1 MPLVTLPVHRVGL
14 EAVAAL
20 YGYPKADRGDVARTA
35 LAAIEPA
42 NADAA
47 EMLQPLVA
55 FLTTSPLA
63 ECEELYVRTFEL
75 NPVCALEIGWQLYG
89 EQYAR
94 GAFLVRARE
103 LMREVGLEENTE
115 LPDHLPNILR
125 VLARLRAPSVTKL
138 ASKFTAPSVRGMVDK
153 LADRPDNPYRGLLAA
168 TTKLIE
174 GYFPEAELQTDDGSE
189 VDGE

>member
-1 MPLVTLPVHRVGL
+1 M
-14 EAVAAL
+14 L
-20 YGYPKADRGDVARTA
+20 YGYPKADRAVVAQTA
-35 LAAIEPA
+35 LTTISRE
-42 NADAA
+42 NAEAT
-47 EMLQPLVA
+47 EMLRPLVA
-55 FLTTSPLA
+55 FLTDSPLA

-103 LMREVGLEENTE
+103 LMREVGVPENTE

-125 VLARLRAPSVTKL
+125 VLARLRSPSVEKL
-138 ASKFTAPSVRGMVDK
+138 AAKFTAPAVRGMVEK
-153 LADRPDNPYRGLLAA
+153 LSDRPDDPYRGLLAA

-174 GYFPEAELQTDDGSE
+174 GYFPAAALPTEAE